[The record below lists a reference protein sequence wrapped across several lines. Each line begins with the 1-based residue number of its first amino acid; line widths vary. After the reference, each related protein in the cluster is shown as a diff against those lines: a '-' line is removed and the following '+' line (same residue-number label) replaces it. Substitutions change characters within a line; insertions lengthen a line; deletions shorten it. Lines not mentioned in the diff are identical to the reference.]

1 MRTLSKHQIILLH
14 EHMIQ
19 ETGGGHGLRDEGM
32 LDSAM
37 AAPFQ
42 EVFGTVAYPSI
53 LQKAVQLGK
62 PVVVLA
68 GRPYHIDPEIC
79 HGIDDLI
86 CSLGAAVITEDAV
99 SRQVETQR
107 LSKGYFFEI
116 STELDNAEARIRE
129 ATLRT
134 LADKYPD
141 YADSVQVYKLS
152 EYLPVYAVRMTKTV
166 KPAEE

>member
-53 LQKAVQLGK
+53 LQKAVRLGYGLIMNHPFVDGNK
-62 PVVVLA
+62 RIGTHAMLVLLA
-68 GRPYHIDPEIC
+68 LNGIELRFEQEELSDEILAVASGTYNYEHLLQWVID
-79 HGIDDLI
+79 HQ
-86 CSLGAAVITEDAV
+86 T
-99 SRQVETQR
+99 
-107 LSKGYFFEI
+107 
-116 STELDNAEARIRE
+116 
-129 ATLRT
+129 
-134 LADKYPD
+134 
-141 YADSVQVYKLS
+141 
-152 EYLPVYAVRMTKTV
+152 
-166 KPAEE
+166 

>member
-53 LQKAVQLGK
+53 LQKAVRLGYGLIMNHPFVDGNK
-62 PVVVLA
+62 RIGTHVMLVLLALNGIELRFEQDELSDEILTIAA
-68 GRPYHIDPEIC
+68 GKYGYEHLLQWVID
-79 HGIDDLI
+79 H
-86 CSLGAAVITEDAV
+86 
-99 SRQVETQR
+99 
-107 LSKGYFFEI
+107 
-116 STELDNAEARIRE
+116 
-129 ATLRT
+129 
-134 LADKYPD
+134 
-141 YADSVQVYKLS
+141 
-152 EYLPVYAVRMTKTV
+152 
-166 KPAEE
+166 